1 MDLDLSQAVK
11 VETVFDG
18 VIPDKY
24 YIFPNGGYHY
34 YSQIPEEHDIG
45 IYREKIWPYV
55 VCVSNGVIHT
65 NHQYGTLDQ
74 KGYVAVR
81 LDKNVE
87 KRPTYSK
94 VRKKYRSVRPQ
105 FYVMMHRLVAAAFIP
120 NHNPNEQVLV
130 HHKNECK
137 CDFRIENLD
146 WVTHKENSIDG
157 SKGKKVDPLER
168 FNYWSKKD
176 WFIQ

>member
-1 MDLDLSQAVK
+1 MIDLSQGVK

-24 YIFPNGGYHY
+24 YIFPNGGSHY
-34 YSQIPEEHDIG
+34 YSQIPEEYDIG
-45 IYREKIWPYV
+45 IYREKIWPHI
-55 VCVSNGVIHT
+55 VCVSKGVIHSK
-65 NHQYGTLDQ
+65 HQYGTLDM

-81 LDKNVE
+81 LDKNEE

-94 VRKKYRSVRPQ
+94 VRKKYRSLLPQ

-120 NHNPNEQVLV
+120 NPNPEEQVIV

-137 CDFRIENLD
+137 CDFRVENLD

-168 FNYWSKKD
+168 FNYFSKKD
-176 WFIQ
+176 WFKK

>member
-1 MDLDLSQAVK
+1 M
-11 VETVFDG
+11 
-18 VIPDKY
+18 
-24 YIFPNGGYHY
+24 
-34 YSQIPEEHDIG
+34 
-45 IYREKIWPYV
+45 
-55 VCVSNGVIHT
+55 
-65 NHQYGTLDQ
+65 
-74 KGYVAVR
+74 KGYIAVR
-81 LDKNVE
+81 LDKNEE

-94 VRKKYRSVRPQ
+94 VRKKYRSLLPQ

-120 NHNPNEQVLV
+120 NPNPEEQVIV

-168 FNYWSKKD
+168 FNYFSKKD
-176 WFIQ
+176 WFKK